1 MLLCCSFRRGDEVIT
16 KLTEIAAHAVKR
28 TGIYFS
34 GMAKSSQS
42 GKGTA
47 LKKGMV
53 QTGIVR
59 TNCVDCLD
67 RTNTAQYVVAKYA
80 LGVQVQPHLDSKKI
94 ICHYIFVTSSMIAEN
109 AFSCTTSDTFRTRIW
124 TLTVTAPGCW
134 SRCTR
139 ITGTPWPSSTAVVS

>member
-1 MLLCCSFRRGDEVIT
+1 MLLCCTFRRGDEVIT

-42 GKGTA
+42 GKGSA

-80 LGVQVQPHLDSKKI
+80 LGVQVLQTHLDP
-94 ICHYIFVTSSMIAEN
+94 
-109 AFSCTTSDTFRTRIW
+109 FRLFI
-124 TLTVTAPGCW
+124 TAPYFCDM
-134 SRCTR
+134 
-139 ITGTPWPSSTAVVS
+139 ITLLNPFRLLITIIL